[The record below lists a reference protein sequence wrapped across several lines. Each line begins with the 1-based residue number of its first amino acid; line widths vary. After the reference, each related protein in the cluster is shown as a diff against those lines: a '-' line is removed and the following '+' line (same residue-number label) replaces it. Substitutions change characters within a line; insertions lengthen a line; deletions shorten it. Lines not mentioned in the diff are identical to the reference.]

1 MRGKVTRDFARKN
14 QRFLILPIRLI
25 PRNRSGS
32 HVGVILSFVIFVTF
46 IVFLYTVIR
55 PAVTTGENKRTILT
69 YIENKIEENSSAE
82 FTSISIMIS
91 ENSNRYCIKL
101 EDFFLYS
108 MVSAHL
114 IAKNEIGNVED
125 AYYNPVTD
133 LDDLR
138 IDRDNKNNLFFKI
151 YYSPEFD
158 NLSAADAGECELV
171 RYGPAYEITS
181 VDSDAYIFEKNIY
194 ELIDYYNSNYE
205 KLKSE
210 FNIPSGSEF
219 EFTFTQSN
227 GTKLGNESASKSI
240 NVYAEETPVQ
250 YIDSKA
256 NILSG
261 FINVRVW

>member
-1 MRGKVTRDFARKN
+1 
-14 QRFLILPIRLI
+14 
-25 PRNRSGS
+25 
-32 HVGVILSFVIFVTF
+32 VILSFVIFVTF

-55 PAVTTGENKRTILT
+55 PSVTTGENKKTILQ

-91 ENSNRYCIKL
+91 ENPIGYPCIRL
-101 EDFFLYS
+101 DQFFLLSGVS
-108 MVSAHL
+108 MNT
-114 IAKNEIGNVED
+114 ITKNETGNIQGS
-125 AYYNPVTD
+125 YYNPERGLYD
-133 LDDLR
+133 LEINR
-138 IDRDNKNNLFFKI
+138 ENENNLFFKI

-158 NLSAADAGECELV
+158 NLTATGLGCEKV
-171 RYGPAYEITS
+171 KYDTAYKITS
-181 VDSDAYIFEKNIY
+181 VDNDAYIFEENIY
-194 ELIDYYNSNYE
+194 ELIDHYNSNYE

-210 FNIPSGSEF
+210 FSIPSGSEF
-219 EFTFTQSN
+219 EFTFTQNN
-227 GTKLGNESASKSI
+227 GTKIGNESASKSV